1 MNDCMNT
8 EVRDAL
14 PDLAL
19 GRLGKL
25 DVATMSAHVETC
37 GECRAEL
44 ALMRQVRDSAPLV
57 PRMNPVRIAAA
68 SPPYAGAAPVARTA
82 ASRDG
87 RSMWRLSLMAAAALV
102 VFAIG
107 GLSIRGGEDK
117 VPDAAPQRDVA
128 AAPAAPANAL
138 APVVGA
144 GASTTLPASPAMPAA
159 PAASSRAPVIG
170 ERLVVSLSLV
180 GGTQDLS
187 EAQLESLLSDLEGME
202 SLPSEE
208 PESVTHSVENFEGGT

>member
-14 PDLAL
+14 PDLAH

-37 GECRAEL
+37 GDCRAEL
-44 ALMRQVRDSAPLV
+44 ALIQQVRHSAPFA
-57 PRMNPVRIAAA
+57 PRMNPESIAAA
-68 SPPYAGAAPVARTA
+68 IPPYAGAATMARTA

-117 VPDAAPQRDVA
+117 VPDAAPHRDVA
-128 AAPAAPANAL
+128 SAPANAL
-138 APVVGA
+138 APDVGA
-144 GASTTLPASPAMPAA
+144 EDSTTLPASPAMTAA
-159 PAASSRAPVIG
+159 PAASSRAPVVG
-170 ERLVVSLSLV
+170 ERLVASLSLV

-208 PESVTHSVENFEGGT
+208 PQSVTHSVENFEGGT